1 MFFRMIFDYSK
12 GLQNCDV
19 NSLIIRNIVGILDN
33 DIFELLDIMSSS
45 YDNIIIIIM
54 IIIIIII
61 IIILLLLLLLLYN
74 ININVNIDN
83 NNNINDININ
93 FNINNAIINQ

>member
-1 MFFRMIFDYSK
+1 MQVVTTTIECFMLFQTICKTRSSTILLMFFRMIFDYSK

-61 IIILLLLLLLLYN
+61 IIIILLLLLL
-74 ININVNIDN
+74 
-83 NNNINDININ
+83 
-93 FNINNAIINQ
+93 